1 MNAVLSAELSVALK
15 LPPEGLK
22 CNRRCVRNDNRWSV
36 SSRQH
41 DKHAVGAKREG
52 GLAGGEG
59 ERADEA
65 IKANMKQE
73 RGDGKAME
81 C

>member
-1 MNAVLSAELSVALK
+1 MITAGVFHQ
-15 LPPEGLK
+15 
-22 CNRRCVRNDNRWSV
+22 DNTIS
-36 SSRQH
+36 
-41 DKHAVGAKREG
+41 GAKREG